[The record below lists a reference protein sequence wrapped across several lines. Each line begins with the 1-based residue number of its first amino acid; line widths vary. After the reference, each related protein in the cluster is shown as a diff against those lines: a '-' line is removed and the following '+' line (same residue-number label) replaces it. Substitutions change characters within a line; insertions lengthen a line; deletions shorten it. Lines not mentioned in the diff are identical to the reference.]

1 MSRFYYKDNVI
12 LEPRWQSPPA
22 RSKRWWPWAAAGAL
36 LLGLLAAGGW
46 WFNRERDLKMATV
59 LIRVD
64 TNGDGKPEAEGSGFF
79 ISPKGY
85 VLTNRHVLYPK
96 AGVKPQ
102 RIEIWYRPGSPRR
115 QTLEAT
121 LEKAGEGTI
130 NTSPQAIR
138 NDWAVLRVSTR
149 EKMPWIKLSEK
160 ADFREE
166 EKVRAFGFPRGEEPA
181 TNPYGPAVKV
191 LQGILNRVDRSS
203 QGGVVRLTHSATLA
217 EGMSGGPL
225 VQGNRLIG
233 INTQVL
239 AGGEVPANE
248 NYALPAYLLRES
260 VFKTFQSQR

>member
-1 MSRFYYKDNVI
+1 MSQFYYKDNVI
-12 LEPRWQSPPA
+12 LEPRWEEPLPSG
-22 RSKRWWPWAAAGAL
+22 RNRWPWALAIVV
-36 LLGLLAAGGW
+36 LLGFLFLAGL

-59 LIRVD
+59 LVRVD
-64 TNGDGKPEAEGSGFF
+64 TNGDGKPDSEGSGVF

-85 VLTNRHVLYPK
+85 ILTNRHVLFPK
-96 AGVKPQ
+96 AGAKPG
-102 RIEIWYRPGSPRR
+102 RIEVWYRPGSARR

-130 NTSPQAIR
+130 STSPEAIR
-138 NDWAVLRVSTR
+138 NDWAVLRVTTQES
-149 EKMPWIKLSEK
+149 MPWIKLSEK
-160 ADFREE
+160 TDFREE
-166 EKVRAFGFPRGEEPA
+166 EKVRAFGFPLGETPA

-191 LQGILNRVDRSS
+191 LQGILNRVDRSA
-203 QGGVVRLTHSATLA
+203 QGGVVRLTHSASLT

-239 AGGEVPANE
+239 VGGQVPTNE

-260 VFKTFQSQR
+260 VFKSYGR